1 MHRTYNKFLIIIA
14 LAILLSGTYVYFSHD
29 LDAQAATPNNDNG
42 SSLVS
47 SNLLPTGLASD
58 SKNEKISQDT
68 AFLTTLT
75 SLNKLKIDTSIFS
88 MQSFMSLRD
97 NTVTLEQV
105 APGRPN
111 PFAPINSEN
120 NSTVVATEVSPVT
133 TNEASEVTNNS
144 AILNG
149 TIDSSITGVAS
160 SYFEYG
166 PTEALGTVTA
176 GAKQSLI
183 GTFFTSLTGLKPKTK
198 YYFSAVAKINGA
210 LNYGEIVSFTTN

>member
-1 MHRTYNKFLIIIA
+1 MHRTYNKFLIVIA
-14 LAILLSGTYVYFSHD
+14 IAILLSGAYVYFSHD
-29 LDAQAATPNNDNG
+29 LDAQAASTNQNG

-47 SNLLPTGLASD
+47 SNGSSKSPALD
-58 SKNEKISQDT
+58 SKNAKISEDT

-88 MQSFMSLRD
+88 RQSFMSLRD

-105 APGRPN
+105 TPGRPN

-120 NSTVVATEVSPVT
+120 NSTTNVETQASPVT
-133 TNEASEVTNNS
+133 TNEATEITTNS
-144 AILNG
+144 ALLNG
-149 TIDSSITGVAS
+149 TIDSSISGVTS

-166 PTEALGTVTA
+166 PTEALGTVTPT
-176 GAKQSLI
+176 AKQSLI
-183 GTFFTSLTGLKPKTK
+183 GTFFTNLTGLKPKTK